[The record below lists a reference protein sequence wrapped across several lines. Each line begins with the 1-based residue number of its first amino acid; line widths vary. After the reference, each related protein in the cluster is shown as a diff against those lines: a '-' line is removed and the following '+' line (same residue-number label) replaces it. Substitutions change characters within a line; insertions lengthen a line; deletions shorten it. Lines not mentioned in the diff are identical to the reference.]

1 MRKIWL
7 GLGLALLFTAL
18 TLPAVCQPV
27 LAADGPAVIIE
38 PAKPATI
45 VFNALEDLIDDIEI
59 APYPWAREHYIYQF
73 RSVPS
78 YNFDMVM
85 IKAVPRE
92 LKIKTEIFE
101 NSSRTDFTVELFF
114 GSKDFLLEQ
123 SEETTPKGTIRYTQV
138 KVRASIQ
145 IIGTS
150 ILKLYENKDKLRETA
165 RIIEKAIINKTPLTF
180 VIGDIYIFRPSSVEN
195 FVEPESRTVILQV
208 LIKEVKE

>member
-59 APYPWAREHYIYQF
+59 APYPWAREHHIYQF

-92 LKIKTEIFE
+92 LEIKTEVFE